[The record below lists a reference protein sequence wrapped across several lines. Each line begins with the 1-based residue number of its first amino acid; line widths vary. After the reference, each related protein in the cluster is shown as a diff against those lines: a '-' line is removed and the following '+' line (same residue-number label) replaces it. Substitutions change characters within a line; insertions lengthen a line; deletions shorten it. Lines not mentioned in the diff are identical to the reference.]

1 LTTGPAT
8 VVERLR
14 AAASTGGGR
23 VVFHSTDVRAFEVPE
38 MYELACVRGARLA
51 ELGVGPGTRVGVL
64 GPNAPDFVGWAYAT
78 WLRGATLVPIPVPL
92 RVRDPRAVSAQ
103 LTATAASL
111 GCSVVAAHERFAP
124 LLPPEVAVRWDDHG
138 TADDALTESDF
149 IEGRD
154 DDYSFIQPTSG
165 TTAAP
170 KGVGWT
176 FGGMKHADFMQ
187 SVNPFDAPEVRCLIN
202 SPFGHAGGVIG
213 FYGMMFPGL
222 EVHLLSPERFVRDPG
237 EFFRIV
243 GGHAITMTIGASSAM
258 AAAVRAV
265 ERDPEGLDFSSLVWF
280 PFCYEMV
287 DPAVVDRVN
296 TLGGRYG
303 LGPGVI
309 GAMYGMSEGGGT
321 RTEPGRGLRIE
332 DVDLDA
338 LVAGGIAQPPGRDAT
353 VKRVASCGAPFR
365 LELRIAG
372 SDGALPERRV
382 GEVEFRGAAL
392 MTGYVGLGGEDVFDA
407 NGWMRT
413 GDVGFMADGELFI
426 TGRVKE
432 VIVQQG
438 RKYHPEDIEWAA
450 AQAADVT
457 PGACVAFTP
466 VGAPD
471 GDIVIAVET
480 AAAVGLAEIE
490 QRVRAAIIN
499 RVGIVPRSVIFLVPE
514 SLPKTASGKSQRV
527 EARDRYARGELAT
540 NR

>member
-1 LTTGPAT
+1 MTAAPAT

-14 AAASTGGGR
+14 AAATNGGGR
-23 VVFHSTDVRAFEVPE
+23 VVFHSGEVRPFEVPE
-38 MYELACVRGARLA
+38 MYDLARIRGGRLA
-51 ELGVGPGTRVGVL
+51 VLGVGPGTRVGVL
-64 GPNAPDFVGWAYAT
+64 GPNAPDFVGWAYGT
-78 WLRGATLVPIPVPL
+78 WLLGATLVPIPVPL
-92 RVRDPRAVSAQ
+92 RVRDPGAVSTQ

-124 LLPPEVAVRWDDHG
+124 LLPPDVAVGWDDHG
-138 TADDALTESDF
+138 SADDALGESDF
-149 IEGRD
+149 VEGRD

-176 FGGMKHADFMQ
+176 YGGMKHADFLQ
-187 SVNPFDAPEVRCLIN
+187 SVNPFNAPEVRCLIN

-237 EFFRIV
+237 EFFRIIGRHDV
-243 GGHAITMTIGASSAM
+243 TMTIGASSAM
-258 AAAVRAV
+258 AAAVRAI
-265 ERDPEGLDFSSLVWF
+265 ERETNGIDFSSLVWF

-296 TLGGRYG
+296 AIGGRHG
-303 LGPGVI
+303 LRPGVI

-321 RTEPGRGLRIE
+321 RTEPGEGMRIE
-332 DVDLDA
+332 DVDLDV
-338 LVAGGIAQPPGRDAT
+338 LVATGVAQPPGAGAT
-353 VKRVASCGAPFR
+353 VKRVASCGAPYR
-365 LELRIAG
+365 LELRIASEG
-372 SDGALPERRV
+372 GALPDRHV
-382 GEVEFRGAAL
+382 GEVQFRGAAL

-413 GDVGFMADGELFI
+413 GDVGFIAEGELFI

-450 AQAADVT
+450 AQGADVA
-457 PGACVAFTP
+457 PGECVAFTP
-466 VGAPD
+466 VGAAE
-471 GDIVIAVET
+471 GDIVIVVET
-480 AAAVGLAEIE
+480 SSTDALSEIE
-490 QRVRAAIIN
+490 QRVRAAVIN
-499 RVGIVPRSVIFLVPE
+499 RVGIVPRTVIFVAPE
-514 SLPKTASGKSQRV
+514 SLPKTASGKAQRV